1 MFTNCP
7 ECNKIHQLSVNQ
19 LRASRGMIRCT
30 NCSNL
35 FDCLELLCD
44 QPELEADIETPS
56 ETINWN
62 QDAKQNS
69 SPHWIA
75 GFVLGLALLAF
86 QTYNLKST
94 FFTQHHLF
102 RPWLINTC
110 SLLNCQ
116 LPIYKNP
123 AELEVLHS
131 SFEPLDPLSYRFQIA
146 ISNEAP
152 FSQPYPKIKLV
163 LVDFLG
169 KSFAERVFYPNEYFS
184 NYNNSNLVS
193 VNTTFE
199 ISMDIAVPD
208 SAVGGYR
215 IELM

>member
-1 MFTNCP
+1 
-7 ECNKIHQLSVNQ
+7 
-19 LRASRGMIRCT
+19 MIRCT

-169 KSFAERVFYPNEYFS
+169 NSFAERIFYPNEYYDLKLVI
-184 NYNNSNLVS
+184 YNQIR
-193 VNTTFE
+193 F
-199 ISMDIAVPD
+199 IIAVHIFKD
-208 SAVGGYR
+208 ENRVFRETEVIIDENLAQIVIKLLDRRFSIG
-215 IELM
+215 